1 MSEFFYYIC
10 WPMGCFRFSHG
21 PKTCGATVLSTSQD
35 LSIFFLR
42 SKRYIISNENSS
54 VRRSG
59 GGGGVTGREEGD
71 GCGGGGTAVVSGGRL
86 VLAVV
91 ITPFVEVRVG
101 RRAMD
106 AMGAPPQ
113 PQIDRRAE
121 LEGMV
126 SEGRRRA
133 GRHSRPTQSEDEEA
147 DGSRAC
153 PLAQQ

>member
-1 MSEFFYYIC
+1 
-10 WPMGCFRFSHG
+10 
-21 PKTCGATVLSTSQD
+21 
-35 LSIFFLR
+35 
-42 SKRYIISNENSS
+42 
-54 VRRSG
+54 
-59 GGGGVTGREEGD
+59 VTGREEGD

-86 VLAVV
+86 ASAVI

-133 GRHSRPTQSEDEEA
+133 GRHRVRMKKLMDHVLALSRSN
-147 DGSRAC
+147 RAT
-153 PLAQQ
+153 LKH